1 MPTKTVKLKWKS
13 NVTAFVKFKIR
24 EGGKKK
30 YKCSWAVAL
39 TGRHGDADAASVTPL
54 IYNTMKTDQTAL
66 VNPLRENGFP
76 ENSTGDS
83 FFDLGIT
90 NMLILRPPQRVF
102 NTGA

>member
-30 YKCSWAVAL
+30 Y
-39 TGRHGDADAASVTPL
+39 ADAASVTPL